1 MERVDTTMV
10 GTWVANLEDSEAL
23 LVLKPDGTCS
33 MGVGTVKYN
42 AKWTFSDN
50 TLNLEQ
56 NGSVI
61 QGVYDGECIT
71 LPVGAFELRF
81 YRREQA
87 DGAVDA
93 TPEADQAQ
101 SAGAD

>member
-1 MERVDTTMV
+1 M
-10 GTWVANLEDSEAL
+10 
-23 LVLKPDGTCS
+23 
-33 MGVGTVKYN
+33 
-42 AKWTFSDN
+42 
-50 TLNLEQ
+50 
-56 NGSVI
+56 I